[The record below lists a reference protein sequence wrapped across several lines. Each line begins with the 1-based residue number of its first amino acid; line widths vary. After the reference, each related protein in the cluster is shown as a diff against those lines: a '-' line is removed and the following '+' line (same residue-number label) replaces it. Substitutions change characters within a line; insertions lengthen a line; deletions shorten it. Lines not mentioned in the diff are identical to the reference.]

1 MAGSIFLPL
10 IAAMLRAPASA
21 GQGGDQDGPFR
32 IQSIEIGG
40 MVPLTFPFWRR
51 KKAMTALSHGIPP
64 EAVSTKKHTKIG
76 LLLALGTAAGVI
88 GVADMAHADFRVCNS
103 TQNLVGVAIGYR
115 AKEGWTTEGWW
126 QIPATTCATLVEG
139 KLQSRYYYLYAE
151 DAARGGR
158 WTGDIKMCV
167 AQDKFKIAGVND
179 CFKRGYLQMGFK
191 EYDTGRQASWMVQL
205 NDASGSQ
212 ESQKQ

>member
-1 MAGSIFLPL
+1 MTF
-10 IAAMLRAPASA
+10 
-21 GQGGDQDGPFR
+21 
-32 IQSIEIGG
+32 QS
-40 MVPLTFPFWRR
+40 WRR
-51 KKAMTALSHGIPP
+51 KKALAAFNHGIPS
-64 EAVSTKKHTKIG
+64 ETVKTQQHRIKR
-76 LLLALGTAAGVI
+76 LCLALAA
-88 GVADMAHADFRVCNS
+88 VAGSLGLADVAHAEFRVCNG

-115 AKEGWTTEGWW
+115 ANDGWNTEGWW
-126 QIPATTCATLVEG
+126 QIPATTCATLIEG

-167 AQDKFKIAGVND
+167 AQDKFKITGVND